1 MIVAGVV
8 SMCVGLLSLLASAVQ
23 LGRVLQRQ
31 DQAENAAKLTTVAI
45 SSVTLVALL

>member
-45 SSVTLVALL
+45 SNVTLTALL